1 MFFWTREI
9 AGWIMVAVSLWILS
23 ISLNYVDSR
32 QIVEA
37 GVVGMIGLGIM
48 RAGIL
53 LVRVSTAARIAIR
66 ESSPP
71 GSPSQTS
78 KT

>member
-1 MFFWTREI
+1 MFFWIREI
-9 AGWIMVAVSLWILS
+9 AGWLMVAVSLWILS
-23 ISLNYVDSR
+23 ISLEYVDNR

-66 ESSPP
+66 ESGLSA
-71 GSPSQTS
+71 SSSQPSKS
-78 KT
+78 